1 MKSKVNPYPNTASIA
16 AIASFIW
23 PNRNSSWHKPAGAA
37 VVDMEGWAIWQ
48 AFPHVAMI
56 RVISDDCQ
64 QVNLPDIS
72 KADRPQRQF
81 KTHHPNPSLPEATRR
96 RYEANPRLPPRTPPT
111 HPNRPS
117 TQPPPNPLTPGQPQ
131 GIAPCLLP
139 LAPCLLP
146 LASCLLPLASCPLPL
161 ASCLPPPP

>member
-64 QVNLPDIS
+64 QDLPDIS
-72 KADRPQRQF
+72 KAIA
-81 KTHHPNPSLPEATRR
+81 PNGNLKPITLTQAFLKQPAAAMKLIQGSLQGLHQLTQTAHQL
-96 RYEANPRLPPRTPPT
+96 NP
-111 HPNRPS
+111 H
-117 TQPPPNPLTPGQPQ
+117 LTP
-131 GIAPCLLP
+131 
-139 LAPCLLP
+139 
-146 LASCLLPLASCPLPL
+146 
-161 ASCLPPPP
+161 